1 MGCLMA
7 PWPATAVDAQGHVR
21 GALAIAPGL
30 TVQSGPIG
38 QAGASFRGSLPV
50 PRSSA
55 LNTQT
60 LIALGPECLAELLLE
75 LAGSDPAIKRRIR
88 LAVANATSPYEAA
101 AQVRQRLATIA
112 RSRSFLEREQRRE
125 VLKELTLQLEAITG
139 PIAQAEPAAAREL
152 LWQFLELGNNVLGR
166 CDDSSGLFGD
176 LFRQAMGQLA
186 RLTEA
191 APLDPATLAEQV
203 FEAFCDNGYG
213 VFDGVIAQLKPALGP
228 EGLALLKTRFE
239 QLAEQPVPVPPRQE
253 WQQVGWG
260 SGGPTYA
267 HEREESSRQWTVKLG
282 LQDVATAMGDIDAY
296 IAQYTPEQQ
305 RFPRIATG
313 IARRLLAVGR
323 PEDALAY
330 LTRATPDRSRWP
342 EMEWEDTHIET
353 LEALARPDEAQAARW
368 SLFTRCLR
376 SDVLRDYLD
385 RLPAFEDGP
394 AEQRAIE
401 QALAHPSVHQ
411 ALSFL
416 IHWPSCLGRAS
427 ELVVKRCSQLDGDNY
442 TLLGAAAEKLSQGYP
457 LAATIALRSMVDF
470 TLANARSS
478 RYGHAAHHLQSCERL
493 SHRIADWHEI
503 PSHDAYLAGI
513 RQNHS
518 RKSSF
523 WKRMQELGM

>member
-1 MGCLMA
+1 MA
-7 PWPATAVDAQGHVR
+7 P
-21 GALAIAPGL
+21 L
-30 TVQSGPIG
+30 
-38 QAGASFRGSLPV
+38 V
-50 PRSSA
+50 PRSPA
-55 LNTQT
+55 LKTQA
-60 LIALGPECLAELLLE
+60 LIALGPERLAELLLE

-88 LAVANATSPYEAA
+88 LAVANATSPQDAV

-112 RSRSFLEREQRRE
+112 RSRSFLEREQRRA
-125 VLKELTLQLEAITG
+125 VQQELTLQLEAITG

-166 CDDSSGLFGD
+166 CDDSSGVLGD
-176 LFRQAMGQLA
+176 LFRQAMAQLG

-191 APLDPATLAEQV
+191 APPDPATLAEMV
-203 FEAFCDNGYG
+203 FEALCDNGYG
-213 VFDGVIAQLKPALGP
+213 VFDGVSAQLKPAFGP
-228 EGLALLKTRFE
+228 EGLTLLKSLFE

-282 LQDVATAMGDIDAY
+282 LQEVATAMGDVDAY
-296 IAQYTPEQQ
+296 IAQYTPEQL

-323 PEDALAY
+323 PEDALAF
-330 LTRATPDRSRWP
+330 LTRVAPDRSRWP
-342 EMEWEDTHIET
+342 EMEWEDTQIDT
-353 LEALARPDEAQAARW
+353 LEALARQDEAQSARW
-368 SLFTRCLR
+368 SLFSRCLR

-394 AEQRAIE
+394 AEHRAIE
-401 QALAHPSVHQ
+401 QALAHPSVVQ
-411 ALSFL
+411 ALCFL
-416 IHWPSCLGRAS
+416 IHWPSSLARAS
-427 ELVVKRCSQLDGDNY
+427 ELLLKRRSQLDGDHDG
-442 TLLGAAAEKLSQGYP
+442 LLGAAAEKLSQAHP

-493 SHRIADWHEI
+493 SQRIAEWGEI
-503 PSHDAYLAGI
+503 PSHGAYLAAI
-513 RQNHS
+513 RQNHA

-523 WKRMQELGM
+523 WKRMQEIGMAQAG

>member
-1 MGCLMA
+1 
-7 PWPATAVDAQGHVR
+7 
-21 GALAIAPGL
+21 
-30 TVQSGPIG
+30 
-38 QAGASFRGSLPV
+38 V
-50 PRSSA
+50 PRSPA
-55 LNTQT
+55 LTSQT
-60 LIALGPECLAELLLE
+60 LIALGPERLAELLLE

-88 LAVANATSPYEAA
+88 LAVANATSPQDAV
-101 AQVRQRLATIA
+101 AQVRQRLGTIG
-112 RSRSFLEREQRRE
+112 RSRSFLERQQRRA
-125 VLKELTLQLEAITG
+125 VLQELTLQLEAITG

-166 CDDSSGLFGD
+166 CDDSSGLLGD
-176 LFRQAMGQLA
+176 VFRQAMAQLG

-191 APLDPATLAEQV
+191 APPDPATLTEQV

-213 VFDGVIAQLKPALGP
+213 VFDGVIAPLKPALGP
-228 EGLALLKTRFE
+228 EGLALLKSRFE

-282 LQDVATAMGDIDAY
+282 LQDVATAMGDIDAF

-323 PEDALAY
+323 PEDALAF
-330 LTRATPDRSRWP
+330 LIQATPDRSRWP
-342 EMEWEDTHIET
+342 EMEWEEAHINT
-353 LEALARPDEAQAARW
+353 LEALARQDEAQAARW
-368 SLFTRCLR
+368 NLFARC
-376 SDVLRDYLD
+376 
-385 RLPAFEDGP
+385 
-394 AEQRAIE
+394 
-401 QALAHPSVHQ
+401 
-411 ALSFL
+411 L

-427 ELVVKRCSQLDGDNY
+427 ELVVKRRSQLDGDQY
-442 TLLGAAAEKLSQGYP
+442 TLLGATAEKLSQAHP

-493 SHRIADWHEI
+493 SQRIAEWGKI
-503 PSHDAYLAGI
+503 PSHDAYIAGI
-513 RQNHS
+513 RQNHA
-518 RKSSF
+518 RKSGL
-523 WKRMQELGM
+523 WKRMEEIVGMAQSG

>member
-1 MGCLMA
+1 L
-7 PWPATAVDAQGHVR
+7 
-21 GALAIAPGL
+21 
-30 TVQSGPIG
+30 
-38 QAGASFRGSLPV
+38 V
-50 PRSSA
+50 PRSAA
-55 LNTQT
+55 LTSQA
-60 LIALGPECLAELLLE
+60 LIALGPERLAELLLE

-88 LAVANATSPYEAA
+88 LAVANATSPQDAV

-112 RSRSFLEREQRRE
+112 RSRSFLEREQRRA
-125 VLKELTLQLEAITG
+125 VQQELTLQLEAITG

-166 CDDSSGLFGD
+166 CDDSSGVLGD
-176 LFRQAMGQLA
+176 LFRQAMAQLG
-186 RLTEA
+186 RLTDA
-191 APLDPATLAEQV
+191 APPDPATLAEMV
-203 FEAFCDNGYG
+203 FEALCDNGYG
-213 VFDGVIAQLKPALGP
+213 VFDGVIAQLKPAFGP
-228 EGLALLKTRFE
+228 GGLTLLKSLFE

-282 LQDVATAMGDIDAY
+282 LQEVATAMGDVDAY
-296 IAQYTPEQQ
+296 IAQYTPEQL

-323 PEDALAY
+323 PEDALAF
-330 LTRATPDRSRWP
+330 LTRAAPDRSRWP
-342 EMEWEDTHIET
+342 EMEWEDTQIDT
-353 LEALARPDEAQAARW
+353 LEALARQDEAQSARW
-368 SLFTRCLR
+368 SLFSRCLR

-401 QALAHPSVHQ
+401 QALAHPSVVQ
-411 ALSFL
+411 ALCFL
-416 IHWPSCLGRAS
+416 IHWPSSLTRAS
-427 ELVVKRCSQLDGDNY
+427 ELLLKRRSQLDGDHDG
-442 TLLGAAAEKLSQGYP
+442 LLGAAAEKLSPAHP

-493 SHRIADWHEI
+493 SQRIADWGEI
-503 PSHDAYLAGI
+503 PSHGAYLAGI
-513 RQNHS
+513 RQNHA
-518 RKSSF
+518 RKSGF
-523 WKRMQELGM
+523 WKRMQEIGMAQAG

>member
-1 MGCLMA
+1 MSCL
-7 PWPATAVDAQGHVR
+7 GRVR
-21 GALAIAPGL
+21 PGL
-30 TVQSGPIG
+30 CPWVLGIASGLAVPLVQIS
-38 QAGASFRGSLPV
+38 QAGAAFRGSLPV
-50 PRSSA
+50 PRSPA
-55 LNTQT
+55 LTSQT

-88 LAVANATSPYEAA
+88 LAVANATSPQDAA

-112 RSRSFLEREQRRE
+112 RSRSFLEREQRRA

-139 PIAQAEPAAAREL
+139 PIAQAEPRAAREL

-166 CDDSSGLFGD
+166 CDDSSGLLGD
-176 LFRQAMGQLA
+176 VFRQAMGQLG

-191 APLDPATLAEQV
+191 APPDPAPLAEQV

-213 VFDGVIAQLKPALGP
+213 VFDGVIGQLKQALGP
-228 EGLALLKTRFE
+228 EGLALLKSRFE

-313 IARRLLAVGR
+313 IARRLLALGR

-353 LEALARPDEAQAARW
+353 LEALARQDEAQAARW

-376 SDVLRDYLD
+376 SDVLREYLD

-394 AEQRAIE
+394 AEQRAIQ
-401 QALAHPSVHQ
+401 QALAHPSVDQ

-416 IHWPSCLGRAS
+416 IHWPSSLARAS
-427 ELVVKRCSQLDGDNY
+427 ELVVKRRSQLDGDQY
-442 TLLGAAAEKLSQGYP
+442 TLLGAAAEKLSQAHP

-493 SHRIADWHEI
+493 SQRIADWGEI
-503 PSHDAYLAGI
+503 PSHDAYLTGI
-513 RQNHS
+513 RQNHA
-518 RKSSF
+518 RKSGF
-523 WKRMQELGM
+523 WKRMQELGMAQGS